1 MTQEIKV
8 NASPENICWSPKR
21 LEHVFKTCLEDV
33 FKMFSDVK
41 SSRFRRRLQGV
52 FQIHLQDVFKTFS
65 KRLGRQEIIMLKTSL
80 RLLQDMKKIF
90 KSSQDANQDK
100 SWGRLSEVL
109 ETIKMFTG
117 KKYISTWKKYI
128 STSNKSKFV
137 SDKSLCKKPI
147 SDKSRAI
154 PRQIQTVFIRT
165 Q

>member
-117 KKYISTWKKYI
+117 KKYIST
-128 STSNKSKFV
+128 SNKSKFV